1 MNTKAA
7 GKAAIHCASVSGN
20 MTILNCL
27 LEFNA
32 NLEVEVISVSVSCDY
47 HMTSYIVE
55 YRMKMVT
62 GPYTCVL
69 MGTIMSVC
77 VCSVIIIILQR

>member
-20 MTILNCL
+20 MAVLKCL
-27 LEFNA
+27 LEFDA
-32 NLEVEVISVSVSCDY
+32 DLEVEVISATVSCDC
-47 HMTSYIVE
+47 HMTSCIVE

-62 GPYTCVL
+62 DPYTCVL
-69 MGTIMSVC
+69 MGTVLEC
-77 VCSVIIIILQR
+77 VCSVV